1 MQGVDWQPIET
12 SVSKQLVL
20 DGGGHTIRNLKVN
33 TSSSVNQGFFGLLV
47 GKCSNINFENAQITA
62 NQKLTGVLAGHVG
75 NASAA
80 GVVENVRVSGTINL
94 TSGTGPTAWENG
106 QAGVYAEEFKERKV
120 KSINV
125 LQK

>member
-47 GKCSNINFENAQITA
+47 GKCSNINFENAQIIA
-62 NQKLTGVLAGHVG
+62 NQKLTGVLAGQVG

-80 GVVENVRVSGTINL
+80 GTPVN
-94 TSGTGPTAWENG
+94 
-106 QAGVYAEEFKERKV
+106 F
-120 KSINV
+120 
-125 LQK
+125 